1 MELNSCDK
9 IYVEQLFLRNGEKTL
24 TDKELKQLK
33 DNLWHSADVL
43 RAGAHLAA
51 NKYGQPI
58 LGLIFL
64 RYADILFKQHK
75 DEIEAEYNKFKGGR
89 MEKSIKEI
97 AIEKCGFFLPECAY
111 YDYINDAPDD
121 ANKATIVKKAMEAIE
136 DENPK
141 MLGVLPKEVYA
152 QLVPEEEPELLSNI
166 VRIFKDIPE
175 NCTVDI
181 FGEIYEYFLGNF
193 ALAEG
198 KDGGTFYT
206 PATVVR
212 YMVEVLNPEPGDK
225 KFLDPAC
232 GSGGM
237 FVQAARY
244 MHNHNASEAEQMKFR
259 CYGVEKEPD
268 TVKLA
273 KMNLLLNNVR
283 GEITEANT
291 FYADPYNAFGA
302 FDYVMANPPFNVDEV
317 SYDRVSTD
325 PRYNTYGVPRNKS
338 NSKKKESDKK
348 ETVPNANYLWIGHFA
363 TALNEN
369 GRAALVMANS
379 ASDAGASEYEIRKK
393 MIEAGIIS
401 QMVTLPSNMFSSVT
415 LPATLWF
422 FDKAKAG
429 TEKSREVLFIDARNV
444 FTQIDRTHRKF
455 SNEQISNL
463 GIITKLYNGDTEAF
477 QELLDKYHK
486 KEDEAPV
493 ETDDKEIKT
502 KEYWKAQIE
511 WLLERF
517 PNGVYRDV
525 IGLCKVAKFDGEDG
539 IIDQDYS
546 LNPGRYVGVEIIDD
560 GLTTE
565 EYNEI
570 LLSYRDEFMSLTDA
584 TNSIEAEII
593 RNIESLTGGM
603 NHE

>member
-1 MELNSCDK
+1 MEMAQTAFRTRPAFRRTMTTAADRSRRAK
-9 IYVEQLFLRNGEKTL
+9 APLFQASLRPSSVKV
-24 TDKELKQLK
+24 TDGLCIK
-33 DNLWHSADVL
+33 D
-43 RAGAHLAA
+43 
-51 NKYGQPI
+51 
-58 LGLIFL
+58 
-64 RYADILFKQHK
+64 
-75 DEIEAEYNKFKGGR
+75 
-89 MEKSIKEI
+89 
-97 AIEKCGFFLPECAY
+97 
-111 YDYINDAPDD
+111 
-121 ANKATIVKKAMEAIE
+121 ATTI
-136 DENPK
+136 
-141 MLGVLPKEVYA
+141 
-152 QLVPEEEPELLSNI
+152 
-166 VRIFKDIPE
+166 
-175 NCTVDI
+175 
-181 FGEIYEYFLGNF
+181 
-193 ALAEG
+193 
-198 KDGGTFYT
+198 
-206 PATVVR
+206 
-212 YMVEVLNPEPGDK
+212 
-225 KFLDPAC
+225 DPAC

-393 MIEAGIIS
+393 MIESGIIS

-455 SNEQISNL
+455 SDEQISNL
-463 GIITKLYNGDTEAF
+463 GIITKLYNGDTGAF

-517 PNGVYRDV
+517 PDGVYRDV

-570 LLSYRDEFMSLTDA
+570 LFSYRDEFMSLTDA

-593 RNIESLTGGM
+593 RNIESLTGGT

>member
-1 MELNSCDK
+1 
-9 IYVEQLFLRNGEKTL
+9 
-24 TDKELKQLK
+24 
-33 DNLWHSADVL
+33 
-43 RAGAHLAA
+43 
-51 NKYGQPI
+51 
-58 LGLIFL
+58 
-64 RYADILFKQHK
+64 
-75 DEIEAEYNKFKGGR
+75 
-89 MEKSIKEI
+89 
-97 AIEKCGFFLPECAY
+97 
-111 YDYINDAPDD
+111 
-121 ANKATIVKKAMEAIE
+121 
-136 DENPK
+136 

-244 MHNHNASEAEQMKFR
+244 MHNHNASESEQMKFR

-291 FYADPYNAFGA
+291 FYADPYNAVGA

-422 FDKAKAG
+422 FDKAKVG

-455 SNEQISNL
+455 SDEQISNL

-477 QELLDKYHK
+477 QELLDTYRK
-486 KEDEAPV
+486 KEEEAPA
-493 ETDDKEIKT
+493 ETEDKEIKT
-502 KEYWKAQIE
+502 KDYWKTQIE

-517 PNGVYRDV
+517 PDGLYRDV

-565 EYNEI
+565 EYNET
-570 LLSYRDEFMSLTDA
+570 LFNYRDEFKHLTDA